1 MELSE
6 KAGVLGR
13 PRASA
18 DYNDTERDKTN
29 IWRKM
34 NTDHQRWHYYEHCS
48 RSIVPQEFSVS
59 GTRRS
64 TLSNPEL
71 AAFVLALRDTL
82 IEEPLLYYCDNQSL
96 LKEVNRWIGRGGKAT
111 LVGAPDADILAAAI
125 EILRKRI
132 IAGTAACS

>member
-1 MELSE
+1 
-6 KAGVLGR
+6 
-13 PRASA
+13 
-18 DYNDTERDKTN
+18 
-29 IWRKM
+29 M

-71 AAFVLALRDTL
+71 AAFVLALRNTL
-82 IEEPLLYYCDNQSL
+82 TEEPLLYLCDNQSL
-96 LKEVNRWIGRGGKAT
+96 LKATNRWIREGGKAT
-111 LVGAPDADILAAAI
+111 LVGPPDADILAAAI

-132 IAGTAACS
+132 AAGTATFLVKMKAHQGDPANEGADILADKAISDPEVGKE